1 MIILLFGAP
10 GAGKGTQA
18 AFLVS
23 HMEFFHISTGDLF
36 RSALAKK
43 TKLGLKAQSYM
54 DKGQLVPDQIVIDLI
69 KEKLSSLPEKTSIV
83 LDGFPRTLVQAEAL
97 DELFDSANKFIS
109 KVFYLA
115 IPDELLVER
124 LSGRRVAEKSGRVYH
139 IKFNP
144 PKVEN
149 ICDES
154 GEKLVHR
161 KDDQP
166 KVIQKRLK
174 TYIKQTMPLI
184 EYYKKQDIFVPV
196 DATGSPEDIFVR
208 IYLIL
213 KEQ

>member
-1 MIILLFGAP
+1 MIY
-10 GAGKGTQA
+10 
-18 AFLVS
+18 
-23 HMEFFHISTGDLF
+23 F

-97 DELFDSANKFIS
+97 DKLFISANKFIS

-139 IKFNP
+139 IKFKP
-144 PKVEN
+144 PK
-149 ICDES
+149 
-154 GEKLVHR
+154 
-161 KDDQP
+161 
-166 KVIQKRLK
+166 
-174 TYIKQTMPLI
+174 
-184 EYYKKQDIFVPV
+184 
-196 DATGSPEDIFVR
+196 
-208 IYLIL
+208 
-213 KEQ
+213 